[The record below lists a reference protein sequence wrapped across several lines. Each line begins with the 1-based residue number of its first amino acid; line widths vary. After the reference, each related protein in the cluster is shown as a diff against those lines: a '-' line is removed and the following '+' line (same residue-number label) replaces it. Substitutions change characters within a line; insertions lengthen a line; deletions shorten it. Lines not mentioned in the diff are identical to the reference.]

1 MKVVGYRL
9 ELGGSD
15 PAIFQHLRPIKPSMK
30 RYTGKMMDMDAKK
43 TRFLHIIRRISRR
56 LHCFLCCVKTCL
68 DSEEGEFDAV

>member
-43 TRFLHIIRRISRR
+43 SRFLHVYGVY
-56 LHCFLCCVKTCL
+56 LGVYTAFY
-68 DSEEGEFDAV
+68 AV